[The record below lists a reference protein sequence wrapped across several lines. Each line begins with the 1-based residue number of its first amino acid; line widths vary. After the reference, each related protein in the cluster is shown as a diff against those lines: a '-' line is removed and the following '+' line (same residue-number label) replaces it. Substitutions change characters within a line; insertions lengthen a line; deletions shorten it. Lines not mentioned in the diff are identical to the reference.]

1 MSRYLNKYNTQY
13 RLLACLSLK
22 QKLRKERLYMSRNTP
37 TNQHASWYQILKSQE
52 RPVLIYQMGKVG
64 SSALEKSIPNSI
76 HLHDLMAIDANKQ
89 ISPVRAKLHQPNKHY
104 VKRLLKRSVM
114 SHMLKR
120 KQDVRIISLVREPIG
135 RNISMFFQSLP
146 FWMAEKYL
154 NDDSAIRSERP
165 QLLQEAFEE
174 HMNHHYPLEWF
185 DNEIKTL
192 TGIDV
197 FNKPFDH
204 EAGCQTYQQ
213 GNFSLLVIRSDKL
226 KQSPAT
232 VGEFLGYPVDVV
244 HDNQSNNKWYSSLI
258 NEFKNSYQPK
268 PEFIEEMLS
277 SKLTTHFFTSSEIS
291 ELKQKYQMAH

>member
-1 MSRYLNKYNTQY
+1 M
-13 RLLACLSLK
+13 
-22 QKLRKERLYMSRNTP
+22 
-37 TNQHASWYQILKSQE
+37 
-52 RPVLIYQMGKVG
+52 
-64 SSALEKSIPNSI
+64 
-76 HLHDLMAIDANKQ
+76 
-89 ISPVRAKLHQPNKHY
+89 RAKLHHPNKHY

-120 KQDVRIISLVREPIG
+120 NQDVRIISLVREPIG

-197 FNKPFDH
+197 F
-204 EAGCQTYQQ
+204 
-213 GNFSLLVIRSDKL
+213 
-226 KQSPAT
+226 
-232 VGEFLGYPVDVV
+232 
-244 HDNQSNNKWYSSLI
+244 
-258 NEFKNSYQPK
+258 
-268 PEFIEEMLS
+268 
-277 SKLTTHFFTSSEIS
+277 
-291 ELKQKYQMAH
+291 